1 MPRFNSKRITVSA
14 IMIAISAVI
23 YIVCGFIPFLN
34 FSFGGTITIAS
45 LLPIIVISY
54 MYGVKWGLLTS
65 FTYSIL
71 RVLLSIMQGGAV
83 YTLFL
88 PDSDFS
94 VFNALIIIFLDYI
107 AAYTVLFV
115 SGFFSKIKSKSAA
128 LIVGS
133 IVALVCSYICHVAS
147 GAIFY
152 GSWAEWFFT
161 DTTFANFAISQSILK
176 AFTGNSLAL
185 VYSLVYNACYMI
197 PEMIITI
204 ICAVAVS
211 KISLIKKHN
220 PN

>member
-128 LIVGS
+128 LIVGVV
-133 IVALVCSYICHVAS
+133 VALACSYVCHVAS

-161 DTTFANFAISQSILK
+161 DTTFANLAISQRILNV
-176 AFTGNSLAL
+176 FTGNSLAL
-185 VYSLVYNACYMI
+185 VYSMVYNACYMI

-211 KISLIKKHN
+211 KISLIKKA
-220 PN
+220 

>member
-54 MYGVKWGLLTS
+54 MYGVKWGLLSS

-94 VFNALIIIFLDYI
+94 VFNALIIIFLDYV

-128 LIVGS
+128 LIVGVV
-133 IVALVCSYICHVAS
+133 VALACSYVCHVAS

-161 DTTFANFAISQSILK
+161 DTTFANLAISQRILNV
-176 AFTGNSLAL
+176 FTGNSLAL
-185 VYSLVYNACYMI
+185 VYSMVYNACYMI

-211 KISLIKKHN
+211 KISLIKKA
-220 PN
+220 

>member
-1 MPRFNSKRITVSA
+1 MTRTTNTRRLTTSAMMLAMATVLA
-14 IMIAISAVI
+14 L
-23 YIVCGFIPFLN
+23 VCAYIPFLN
-34 FSFGGTITIAS
+34 LPFGGGFTVAS
-45 LLPIIVISY
+45 MLPIVIVSY
-54 MYGVKWGLLTS
+54 MYGVKWGLLSS

-94 VFNALIIIFLDYI
+94 VFKALVIIFLDYM

-115 SGFFSKIKSKSAA
+115 GGFFSNIKSKS
-128 LIVGS
+128 
-133 IVALVCSYICHVAS
+133 VALVAGSVVALTCCYICHVVS

-161 DTTFANFAISQSILK
+161 DTTFANLAISQSVLK
-176 AFTGNSLAL
+176 IFTGNSLAL
-185 VYSLVYNACYMI
+185 VYSMVYNACYMI

-211 KISLIKKHN
+211 KFSLIKKM
-220 PN
+220 

>member
-45 LLPIIVISY
+45 LLPIIIISY
-54 MYGVKWGLLTS
+54 MYGVKWGLLSS

-94 VFNALIIIFLDYI
+94 VFKALIIIFLDYI

-128 LIVGS
+128 LVIGVV
-133 IVALVCSYICHVAS
+133 VALTCSYICHVVS

-161 DTTFANFAISQSILK
+161 DTDFANFAISQSIMK
-176 AFTGNSLAL
+176 TFSGDSLAL

-197 PEMIITI
+197 PEMIITVT
-204 ICAVAVS
+204 CALAVS
-211 KISLIKKHN
+211 KMSQIKKA
-220 PN
+220 

>member
-1 MPRFNSKRITVSA
+1 MPRFNAKRITVSA

-45 LLPIIVISY
+45 LLPIIIISY
-54 MYGVKWGLLTS
+54 MYGVKWGLLSS

-94 VFNALIIIFLDYI
+94 VFKALIIIFLDYI

-128 LIVGS
+128 LVIGVV
-133 IVALVCSYICHVAS
+133 VALTCSYICHVVS

-161 DTTFANFAISQSILK
+161 DTDFANFAISQSIMK
-176 AFTGNSLAL
+176 TFSGGSLAL

-197 PEMIITI
+197 PEMIITV
-204 ICAVAVS
+204 ICALAVS
-211 KISLIKKHN
+211 KMSQIKKA
-220 PN
+220 

>member
-14 IMIAISAVI
+14 ILIAISAVI

-45 LLPIIVISY
+45 LLPIIIISY
-54 MYGVKWGLLTS
+54 MYGVKWGLLAS
-65 FTYSIL
+65 LTYSIL

-88 PDSDFS
+88 PDSDFT
-94 VFNALIIIFLDYI
+94 VFKALIIIFLDYI

-115 SGFFSKIKSKSAA
+115 GGFFSKIKSKSAA
-128 LIVGS
+128 LVIGS
-133 IVALVCSYICHVAS
+133 IVALVCSYICHVVS

-161 DTTFANFAISQSILK
+161 DTDFANLAISQSILNT
-176 AFTGNSLAL
+176 FTGNSLAL

-197 PEMIITI
+197 PEIIITV

-211 KISLIKKHN
+211 KISQIKKA
-220 PN
+220 

>member
-185 VYSLVYNACYMI
+185 VYSFVYNACYMI
-197 PEMIITI
+197 PETIITI